1 MGSLGNND
9 LRLTFFEDTI
19 SRANI
24 RKVYALLKVVNR
36 IVGLSIGRMR
46 YSTRSVGKG

>member
-9 LRLTFFEDTI
+9 VRLAYFADTI
-19 SRANI
+19 SRSNI
-24 RKVYALLKVVNR
+24 RKVYALLKVANR